1 MLTVSSLLQPA
12 RMTQVA
18 KLRKTRCLNFISA
31 SVISSSIIKTL
42 FPIVVPDSAVVKL
55 VTVLSA
61 ALLGVTK
68 FGIVA
73 IGTGTYERTS
83 DDALRSEL
91 QHVDVW
97 GKVVF
102 LLFLLHGNSVF

>member
-1 MLTVSSLLQPA
+1 M
-12 RMTQVA
+12 
-18 KLRKTRCLNFISA
+18 
-31 SVISSSIIKTL
+31 
-42 FPIVVPDSAVVKL
+42 VPDSAVVKL

-73 IGTGTYERTS
+73 IGTGTNERTS
-83 DDALRSEL
+83 DDDLRSEL

-97 GKVVF
+97 GKVIF
-102 LLFLLHGNSVF
+102 LVFLLHGNSVF